1 MAQLAYQRFTITVPD
16 NMARQID
23 QVCALEG
30 RNRSELFR
38 EAVRLYFAG
47 GALAGASAIGNLGT
61 NDLSKSLAGADS
73 ENEIENILSSKI
85 KESEKLLKSK
95 LETHFKNFSINLST
109 NLNKII
115 KTNMEEFKKKI
126 DTALADFIA

>member
-47 GALAGASAIGNLGT
+47 GALAGAAPMRG
-61 NDLSKSLAGADS
+61 LSNTQHSPEAEGALRLFWPEYGAS
-73 ENEIENILSSKI
+73 PAQQHERQATENEKDRLLEQWAQRI
-85 KESEKLLKSK
+85 ESEVGFEALRAVSD
-95 LETHFKNFSINLST
+95 EADGVAGESLS
-109 NLNKII
+109 
-115 KTNMEEFKKKI
+115 
-126 DTALADFIA
+126 